1 MTTAIVLATLL
12 LLLVLRIPVAVAMIA
27 SASLGFALLGS
38 FANMLSYWK
47 TAGFWLFSS
56 YDLSVV
62 PLFILMGQ
70 CAARSGLSQS
80 LFRAARSAIGHKRGG
95 LAMAAIAGCA
105 GFAAMCGSSLAT
117 AATMGRIALPE
128 LRAQSYEGGFAAAT
142 LAIGGTLG
150 ILIPPSIVLVIFAII
165 TEANIAKLFAAAL
178 IPGIL
183 AAALYMTTAALY
195 ARKNP
200 HNAPQAPRAS
210 RAEQRQALLQVLPA
224 FAVIALVIGGLYA
237 GWTTPSEAAALGCS
251 AVFCHFLVTA
261 YQRKT
266 PKKFRRTVLADLLD
280 ILSETARASAMIF
293 FILLAADLL
302 SAFLAL
308 AELPQALAHTLSSNA
323 LSPYSL
329 LLLTMLLLILL
340 GCFLDSLSIVVLTMP
355 LLWPVLSGLDFGM
368 PPEHFQLWFGI
379 LALILV
385 EIGLITPPVG
395 LNCLII
401 HRIAQTVPL
410 QRIFRASIP
419 YLSADLLRIALLLLF
434 PQLVLWLPK
443 FLNL

>member
-1 MTTAIVLATLL
+1 M
-12 LLLVLRIPVAVAMIA
+12 PVAVAMIA
-27 SASLGFALLGS
+27 SASLGFALLGAT
-38 FANMLSYWK
+38 ANMLSYWK

-70 CAARSGLSQS
+70 CAARSGLSRS
-80 LFRAARSAIGHKRGG
+80 LFRAARAVIGHKRGG
-95 LAMAAIAGCA
+95 LAMAALAGCA

-128 LRAQSYEGGFAAAT
+128 LRAHAYEGGFAAAT

-178 IPGIL
+178 VPGIL
-183 AAALYMTTAALY
+183 AAMFYMTTAALY

-200 HNAPQAPRAS
+200 HNAPQAPRVS
-210 RAEQRQALLQVLPA
+210 SKEQRKALLQVLPA

-251 AVFCHFLVTA
+251 AVFCHFLATA
-261 YQRKT
+261 YGTKS
-266 PKKFRRTVLADLLD
+266 RRDIASDLLA

-308 AELPQALAHTLSSNA
+308 AGLPQALAHAIQHNA
-323 LSPYSL
+323 LSPYTL
-329 LLLTMLLLILL
+329 LLLTLLLLVLL

-355 LLWPVLSGLDFGM
+355 LLWPVLSALDFGM

-410 QRIFRASIP
+410 QRIFRASLP
-419 YLSADLLRIALLLLF
+419 FLSADLLRIALLLLF
-434 PQLVLWLPK
+434 PQLVLFLPRI
-443 FLNL
+443 LNL

>member
-1 MTTAIVLATLL
+1 MTTALVLATLL
-12 LLLVLRIPVAVAMIA
+12 LLLILRMPVAVAMIA

-38 FANMLSYWK
+38 IANMLSYWK

-70 CAARSGLSQS
+70 CAARSGLSHS
-80 LFRAARSAIGHKRGG
+80 LFRAARAVIGHKRGG
-95 LAMAAIAGCA
+95 LAMAALAGCA

-128 LRAQSYEGGFAAAT
+128 LRAHAYEGGFAAAT

-178 IPGIL
+178 VPGLL

-200 HNAPQAPRAS
+200 HNAPQAPHAS

-237 GWTTPSEAAALGCS
+237 GWTTPSEAAALGTS
-251 AVFCHFLVTA
+251 AVFCHFFATA
-261 YQRKT
+261 YRKKT
-266 PKKFRRTVLADLLD
+266 RRALTADLLA
-280 ILSETARASAMIF
+280 ILSETACASAMIF

-302 SAFLAL
+302 SAFLAF
-308 AELPQALAHTLSSNA
+308 AGLPQALAAALESNT

-329 LLLTMLLLILL
+329 LLLTMLVLVLL

-368 PPEHFQLWFGI
+368 PAEHFQLWFGI

-410 QRIFRASIP
+410 QRIFRASLP
-419 YLSADLLRIALLLLF
+419 FLSADLLRIALLLLF
-434 PQLVLWLPK
+434 PQLVLFLPT
-443 FLNL
+443 LLGL

>member
-1 MTTAIVLATLL
+1 MTIALVLATLL
-12 LLLVLRIPVAVAMIA
+12 LLLVLRMPVAVAMIA
-27 SASLGFALLGS
+27 SASLGFALLGF

-70 CAARSGLSQS
+70 LAARSGLSRG
-80 LFRAARSAIGHKRGG
+80 LFHAARCAIGHRRGG
-95 LAMAAIAGCA
+95 LAMAALAGCA

-128 LRAQSYEGGFAAAT
+128 LRAHGYEGGFAAAT

-165 TEANIAKLFAAAL
+165 TEANIAKLFAAAFV
-178 IPGIL
+178 PGML
-183 AAALYMTTAALY
+183 AATLYMVTAALY

-200 HNAPQAPRAS
+200 HKAPPALAAS
-210 RAEQRQALLQVLPA
+210 RKQQRQALLQVLPA
-224 FAVIALVIGGLYA
+224 FAIITLVIGGLYA
-237 GWTTPSEAAALGCS
+237 GWTTPSEAAALGTS
-251 AVFCHFLVTA
+251 AVFCHFMATA
-261 YQRKT
+261 CRNKT
-266 PKKFRRTVLADLLD
+266 RRAILSDLLEV
-280 ILSETARASAMIF
+280 LSETARATAMIF

-308 AELPQALAHTLSSNA
+308 AGLPQAIAHSLENNA

-329 LLLTMLLLILL
+329 LLFTMLLLVVL

-368 PPEHFQLWFGI
+368 PYEHFQLWFGI

-401 HRIAQTVPL
+401 HRLSQRVPL
-410 QRIFRASIP
+410 QRIFRASLP

-434 PQLVLWLPK
+434 PQLVLFLPK
-443 FLNL
+443 LLDL